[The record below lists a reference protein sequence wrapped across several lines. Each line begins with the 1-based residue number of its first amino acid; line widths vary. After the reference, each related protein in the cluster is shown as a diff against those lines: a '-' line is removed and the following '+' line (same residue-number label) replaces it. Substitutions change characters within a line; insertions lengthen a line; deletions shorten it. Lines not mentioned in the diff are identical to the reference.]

1 MESWRATHVEN
12 CEFDVDLCGA
22 LSGEISFYVPL
33 YLIVVTV
40 YSMLSSEY
48 KILRTPK
55 LQSIFYLSPI

>member
-12 CEFDVDLCGA
+12 CEFDADLCGA
-22 LSGEISFYVPL
+22 LSGQISFYVPL
-33 YLIVVTV
+33 NLIVVTV
-40 YSMLSSEY
+40 YSILSSEY

>member
-22 LSGEISFYVPL
+22 LSGQISFYVPL
-33 YLIVVTV
+33 YLIVV

-48 KILRTPK
+48 KILITPK